1 MGQVGAGCCG
11 VGRRGVTQLPQATSE
26 SIMSLL
32 TTSLAPGDY
41 QALVKNYFLGYIVF
55 FFVTY
60 GWKLFYVEPF
70 PKIHTVVVL
79 NAAETMNQ
87 VTCIGIYFY

>member
-1 MGQVGAGCCG
+1 MGQVGAGWCG
-11 VGRRGVTQLPQATSE
+11 MGRRGVTQLPQANSD
-26 SIMSLL
+26 SILLLL
-32 TTSLAPGDY
+32 TTSLASGYY

-55 FFVTY
+55 FFVAY
-60 GWKLFYVEPF
+60 GWKMFYVDPF

-79 NAAETMNQ
+79 NAGETMNQ